1 MTNSVQFKTKRRRS
15 EDGPISKM
23 TKPLT
28 QTDLQSLIPCAVVS
42 NKEDKP
48 STLKEKEKGHPQP
61 WWEQTTNDL
70 VHLSTFP
77 FLILSLPQL
86 IRNAV
91 NLQNGNLAA
100 LSVLSWK
107 VSPAPRTGLII
118 LGLHDG
124 ACREFNSLEL
134 FPQEGRKG
142 RCACAGDRSDQ

>member
-15 EDGPISKM
+15 EDRPISKM
-23 TKPLT
+23 TKRLT
-28 QTDLQSLIPCAVVS
+28 QTDLQTLIPCAVVS

-48 STLKEKEKGHPQP
+48 STLKEKEKGDPQS

-77 FLILSLPQL
+77 FLVLSLPQL
-86 IRNAV
+86 IRNAF

-107 VSPAPRTGLII
+107 VNSAPRTGLIA

-124 ACREFNSLEL
+124 ACRELNSVEL
-134 FPQEGRKG
+134 FPGEERKG
-142 RCACAGDRSDQ
+142 RCSGASDRSDQ